1 MRQAKN
7 LLYGPRQRPDNGRS
21 LLLREAEIAFT
32 QGSSQET
39 INYLLTYPQDLGKK
53 ERLDKLVIAIT
64 ESELAEAVDKYKDEG
79 PIRPILN
86 GADPDLSDYKAAAT
100 ERSQLIKDLKRPGN
114 NYDSTDLAHSLLLSS
129 GPMALRALEAT
140 GLDGKIITLLRY
152 YGQSETISLLHDHLC
167 WRLLAEAEKNTRLLS
182 QELGLTDH
190 LQPAI
195 GVANHQLHYL
205 FNYGQKRMCDEGEDH
220 QLAMRGAWRNYPR
233 LRCRQC
239 ISKWGDPD
247 EWAWVGSDDR
257 DHYTLLN
264 NASDE
269 YHKALDD
276 VADILREQA
285 AKFQPN
291 DDRDK
296 EKEQL
301 HRLLDETYDRI
312 NDLSYQIADKHR
324 SNLGQLLADRVN
336 TRADDY
342 RDNYTKRYL
351 SDELYKAHK
360 EMFGEDEVQDSSLWL
375 DNELAASWFADWYS
389 PEQPT
394 ITIKQTKEKVETCLG
409 SWLEETVAAIVKER
423 S

>member
-7 LLYGPRQRPDNGRS
+7 LLYGPRQSPDNGRS
-21 LLLREAEIAFT
+21 LLLREAEIALT

-86 GADPDLSDYKAAAT
+86 GADPDLSGYRAA
-100 ERSQLIKDLKRPGN
+100 ERSQLIEDLKRPGN

-129 GPMALRALEAT
+129 GPMVLRALEAT
-140 GLDGKIITLLRY
+140 GLDAKIIILLRY
-152 YGQSETISLLHDHLC
+152 YGQSETIGLLHDHLC

-195 GVANHQLHYL
+195 GVANYQLHYL

-220 QLAMRGAWRNYPR
+220 HLAMRGAWRSYPR

-247 EWAWVGSDDR
+247 EWAWVGSDDPN
-257 DHYTLLN
+257 HYTLLSN
-264 NASDE
+264 DTND
-269 YHKALDD
+269 YHKALET

-285 AKFQPN
+285 AQFKP
-291 DDRDK
+291 DSDRDK
-296 EKEQL
+296 ETEQL
-301 HRLLDETYDRI
+301 NRLCDETYDRI
-312 NDLSYQIADKHR
+312 NDLSYELADKHR
-324 SNLGQLLADRVN
+324 RNLGQLLADRVN

-342 RDNYTKRYL
+342 RDNYAKRYL
-351 SDELYKAHK
+351 SDELYKAHNDL
-360 EMFGEDEVQDSSLWL
+360 FGEDEVQDSRLWL
-375 DNELAASWFADWYS
+375 DNELAADWFADWYS
-389 PEQPT
+389 RKQPA
-394 ITIKQTKEKVETCLG
+394 ITIKQTKKKVEACLG
-409 SWLEETVAAIVKER
+409 SWLQETVAAIVKER